1 MKFFFL
7 LLAPVLLYGQE
18 GDEFFRVRD
27 FILDSVQVSN
37 ALSFIQGRDDSIGL
51 MSDSPFFG
59 DGSDFK
65 VGRVR
70 VSLFRG
76 GQYLYSAVSLGRYRE
91 EEIAELYQ
99 MCEKGDSLLI
109 EDITVYYKCKR
120 AFKIGEPVSVV
131 LR

>member
-1 MKFFFL
+1 MRLKFIFL
-7 LLAPVLLYGQE
+7 LCTPVLLYGQE
-18 GDEFFRVRD
+18 GDEFFRVRG

-37 ALSFIQGRDDSIGL
+37 ALNFIQGRDDSL
-51 MSDSPFFG
+51 CLKSESQFFG

-65 VGRVR
+65 VGHIR

-76 GQYLYSAVSLGRYRE
+76 GQYWYSVVSLGSHRE

-109 EDITVYYKCKR
+109 EDITVCY
-120 AFKIGEPVSVV
+120 
-131 LR
+131 